1 MKNNNKIAVIVP
13 AYKAQDTIQKLYA
26 SIYTQ
31 KEVEYKVFVVND
43 WPSDTEESY
52 KPNVDID
59 WEFIDTEKNEG
70 PGVARN
76 KGLEAAISQGF
87 PFVTFIDADDVLFD
101 SYSLYKLQN
110 AVMKTPNCIESMG
123 IFLSPVPTP
132 DGIQFIP
139 RGGQND
145 VWHPWVFGRMYV
157 TQFLK
162 DNGLKLHHIRAME
175 DSYLQTT
182 TRLLIE
188 GTPLQVAV
196 LNDPVYLWNEGSEH
210 SITRTGTDIN
220 DGIPIYNYGLC
231 QLGAAVAYRDA
242 LDFCNKKNPFSPS
255 VIRMASELMIDKYF
269 TYYETID
276 KCPKYKDQADWIA
289 RYFYHNCF
297 EKYCKNVTT
306 DTLNEI
312 YKAQIGRLSQFNKL
326 PAKTFEE
333 WFDELQKTSKP
344 EIDEL
349 KEIRNKLP
357 EEIVKA
363 EISTGVVTED
373 IGEFFN
379 D

>member
-1 MKNNNKIAVIVP
+1 MKTGIIIP
-13 AYKAQDTIQKLYA
+13 AYKAQETIQKLYA
-26 SIYTQ
+26 SIYIQ
-31 KEVEYKVFVVND
+31 KEVEYKVYTVND
-43 WPSDTEESY
+43 NPGDTEESY

-59 WEFIDTEKNEG
+59 WEFIDTETNVG

-76 KGLEAAISQGF
+76 KGLERAIEDKMD
-87 PFVTFIDADDVLFD
+87 FVTFIDADDVLFD

-110 AVMKTPNCIESMG
+110 AIMKTPNCIESAGM
-123 IFLSPVPTP
+123 FLSPVRTP
-132 DGIQFIP
+132 DGIQFMP

-145 VWHPWVFGRMYV
+145 AWHPWVFGRLYV

-175 DSYLQTT
+175 DSYLQQTT
-182 TRLLIE
+182 KLLIE
-188 GTPLQVAV
+188 GTQLQVAV
-196 LNDPVYLWNEGSEH
+196 LNEPVYIWSEGSEH

-242 LDFCNKKNPFSPS
+242 LDFANKKNPFSPS
-255 VIRMASELMIDKYF
+255 VIRMASELLVDKYF
-269 TYYETID
+269 TYYETVD
-276 KCPKYKDQADWIA
+276 KCPKYARQADWVA

-306 DTLNEI
+306 DVLNNI
-312 YKAQIGRLSQFNKL
+312 YKAMIGRLSTFDKL

-333 WFDELQKTSKP
+333 WFSDIQKTSKP
-344 EIDEL
+344 TIKELEDIREDDLPVEIIEAEL
-349 KEIRNKLP
+349 K
-357 EEIVKA
+357 
-363 EISTGVVTED
+363 TGVVTED